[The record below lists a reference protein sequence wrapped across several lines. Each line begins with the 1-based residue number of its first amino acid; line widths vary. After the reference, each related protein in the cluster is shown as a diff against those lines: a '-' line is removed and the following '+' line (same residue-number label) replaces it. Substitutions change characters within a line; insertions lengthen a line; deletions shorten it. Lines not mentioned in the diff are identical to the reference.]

1 MSSRQARLSAG
12 EGGVKCNILFQL
24 YQTFINYQFENLN
37 EFRIFMMIEDR
48 GFIFYRSRT
57 PETEKGG
64 VKLPLLHPYTSGFT
78 AQLSIIWLLEEN
90 P

>member
-1 MSSRQARLSAG
+1 MMS
-12 EGGVKCNILFQL
+12 
-24 YQTFINYQFENLN
+24 
-37 EFRIFMMIEDR
+37 EDR

-64 VKLPLLHPYTSGFT
+64 VKLSLLHPSTSGLT
-78 AQLSIIWLLEEN
+78 AQLSIIWLVEEN